1 MENRRGADALM
12 NEILRGGLSR
22 RDLLKRAAILGIS
35 GPTLAALVAACGDD
49 DDDDDEP
56 DDADVDTEDEDPGT
70 EAEDE
75 EEDEDPADTE
85 DEDPDEEDEEPAD
98 DEEAEDDEEP
108 ADDEG
113 EDEEVTESSGQLV
126 LLQGVD
132 SNTLD
137 PLVRNSVPES
147 TINRHVFDM
156 MTNRNEET
164 LEIEPNIV
172 EDWTVVDDTTWEFK
186 LVEGAEFHDGTPV
199 NAEAAVF
206 TVERSMQDTIGDS
219 GRVHQFA
226 PQNNVES
233 AEVVDEYTFRI
244 NTSAPAPIMLD
255 LMQAFEIVPPSH
267 YTMEAEV
274 VDDPVGSGK
283 YRFVEWVR
291 DDHITLEANPDHWDG
306 PPPIQEIIVR
316 PVPED
321 SSRVIAL
328 QNEEAHII
336 VNVPPELVPQ
346 VEEAD
351 NARIS
356 DVEGGRSIFVGI
368 RNDIEPF
375 GDVRVRQALNYAL
388 DFDSISAAILEGFGE
403 KMATIVNPP
412 NNNPDL
418 EAYPFD
424 PEMAR
429 SLLEEA
435 GVEEGTRV
443 VMNAPRGRYIKDD
456 QIAEVVAQNFRD
468 VGFDIDLQI
477 LDWSLYAG
485 ELLPS
490 GEPDALYF
498 LGLGSPF
505 SGQEE
510 INYVHP
516 DYSLNYTRWE
526 NEEYVDLY
534 AQLRETLDTDERTD
548 LMYRLQEIIHEECPW
563 VFVWKQTD
571 FYGVAQNLEWEARA
585 DEAIIMSNARFT
597 D

>member
-1 MENRRGADALM
+1 MENQRGVDALM
-12 NEILRGGLSR
+12 NDVLRGGLSR
-22 RDLLKRAAILGIS
+22 RGLLKRAAILGIT
-35 GPTLAALVAACGDD
+35 GPTLAALIAACDD
-49 DDDDDEP
+49 DDTDDSVDVDVDDDEADEPATGP
-56 DDADVDTEDEDPGT
+56 DD
-70 EAEDE
+70 E
-75 EEDEDPADTE
+75 E
-85 DEDPDEEDEEPAD
+85 DEEDEEPVD
-98 DEEAEDDEEP
+98 TDEEDEEDVEDEEPVDEDEDEEADAP
-108 ADDEG
+108 
-113 EDEEVTESSGQLV
+113 TESEGRLV

-137 PLVRNSVPES
+137 PLVRNSVPEF
-147 TINRHVFDM
+147 TINMHVFDM
-156 MTNRNEET
+156 MTWRDAES
-164 LEIEPNIV
+164 LEIGPNIV
-172 EDWTVVDDTTWEFK
+172 EDWTIVDDLTWEFTI
-186 LVEGAEFHDGTPV
+186 VEGATFHDGSPV
-199 NAEAAVF
+199 NAEAAVH

-226 PQNNVES
+226 PQNSVEG
-233 AEVVDEYTFRI
+233 AEVVDEYTFRVT
-244 NTSAPAPIMLD
+244 TSAPAPIMLD
-255 LMQAFEIVPPSH
+255 LMNSFEMCPPEH
-267 YTMEAEV
+267 YPMDSEN
-274 VDDPVGSGK
+274 VDQPVGSGK
-283 YRFVEWVR
+283 YQFVEWVR

-306 PPPIQEIIVR
+306 APPIQEIIVR

-346 VEEAD
+346 VEDAD

-356 DVEGGRSIFVGI
+356 DVAGGRSIFVGI
-368 RNDIEPF
+368 RNDVEPF

-388 DFDSISAAILEGFGE
+388 DFDSISAALLEGFGE
-403 KMATIVNPP
+403 KMRTIVNPP
-412 NNNPDL
+412 NDNPDL
-418 EAYPFD
+418 EAYPYD
-424 PEMAR
+424 PERAR

-435 GVEEGTRV
+435 GVEDGTYV

-456 QIAEVVAQNFRD
+456 ELAEAVAQNFRD

-510 INYVHP
+510 LNYVHP

-534 AQLRETLDTDERTD
+534 AQLRETLDEDERQD
-548 LMYRLQEIIHEECPW
+548 LIYRLQEVVMEECPW
-563 VFVWKQTD
+563 VFVWKQVD
-571 FYGVAQNLEWEARA
+571 FYGASTNLEWEARA
-585 DEAIIMSNARFT
+585 DERIDMRNARFNG
-597 D
+597 

>member
-1 MENRRGADALM
+1 MENQRGVDALM
-12 NEILRGGLSR
+12 SEVLRGGLSR
-22 RDLLKRAAILGIS
+22 RDLLKRAAILGVS
-35 GPTLAALVAACGDD
+35 GPTLAALIAACEEDD
-49 DDDDDEP
+49 DTDDAVDDVADDTDDEAPAAPDDDDDEP
-56 DDADVDTEDEDPGT
+56 VDDTD
-70 EAEDE
+70 
-75 EEDEDPADTE
+75 
-85 DEDPDEEDEEPAD
+85 D
-98 DEEAEDDEEP
+98 DEEVDPDDDEPEDDDEP
-108 ADDEG
+108 D
-113 EDEEVTESSGQLV
+113 EVTESEGRLV

-132 SNTLD
+132 ANTLD

-147 TINRHVFDM
+147 NVNRHVFDM
-156 MTNRNEET
+156 MTIRNPDT
-164 LEIEPNIV
+164 LEIEPLV
-172 EDWTVVDDTTWEFK
+172 CEDWTIVDDLTWEFK
-186 LVEGAEFHDGTPV
+186 LVEGATFHDGSPV
-199 NAEAAVF
+199 NAEAAVH
-206 TVERSMQDTIGDS
+206 TVERSMQDTLGDS
-219 GRVHQFA
+219 GRVQVFSV
-226 PQNNVES
+226 QNSIES
-233 AEVVDEYTFRI
+233 AEAVDEYTFRI
-244 NTSAPAPIMLD
+244 NTSEPAPIMLD
-255 LMQAFEIVPPSH
+255 LMHSFELCPIDPYP
-267 YTMEAEV
+267 MDAEN
-274 VDDPVGSGK
+274 VDQPVGSGK

-306 PPPIQEIIVR
+306 PPPIQEIVIR

-328 QNEEAHII
+328 QNEEAQI
-336 VNVPPELVPQ
+336 VVNIPPELVPQ

-388 DFDSISAAILEGFGE
+388 DFESISDALLEGFGE
-403 KMATIVNPP
+403 KMRTTVNPP
-412 NNNPDL
+412 NDHPDL

-424 PEMAR
+424 PERAR

-456 QIAEVVAQNFRD
+456 EIAEAVAQNFRD
-468 VGFDIDLQI
+468 IGFDIDLQI

-505 SGQEE
+505 DGQSE
-510 INYVHP
+510 INYVNP

-526 NEEYVDLY
+526 NEEYVELF
-534 AQLRETLDTDERTD
+534 ATLRETLDPDERQD
-548 LMYRLQEIIHEECPW
+548 LMYRLQEIIQEECPW
-563 VFVWKQTD
+563 VFVWKQYD
-571 FYGVAQNLEWEARA
+571 FYGAAANLEWEARA
-585 DEAIIMSNARFT
+585 DEAIVMTHARFT

>member
-1 MENRRGADALM
+1 MENQRGVDALM
-12 NEILRGGLSR
+12 SEVLRGGLSR
-22 RDLLKRAAILGIS
+22 RDLLKRAAILGVS
-35 GPTLAALVAACGDD
+35 GPTLAALIAACEEDD
-49 DDDDDEP
+49 DTDDAVDDVADDTDDEAPAAPDDDDDEP
-56 DDADVDTEDEDPGT
+56 VDDTDDDEDEPVDDTDDDDDAE
-70 EAEDE
+70 
-75 EEDEDPADTE
+75 
-85 DEDPDEEDEEPAD
+85 PDEVPES
-98 DEEAEDDEEP
+98 
-108 ADDEG
+108 EG
-113 EDEEVTESSGQLV
+113 RLV

-132 SNTLD
+132 ANTLD

-147 TINRHVFDM
+147 NVNRHVFDM
-156 MTNRNEET
+156 MTIRNPDT
-164 LEIEPNIV
+164 LEIEPLV
-172 EDWTVVDDTTWEFK
+172 CEDWTIVDDLTWEFK
-186 LVEGAEFHDGTPV
+186 LVEGATFHDGSPV
-199 NAEAAVF
+199 NAEAAVH
-206 TVERSMQDTIGDS
+206 TVERSMEETLGDS
-219 GRVHQFA
+219 GRVQTFA
-226 PQNNVES
+226 TQNSVES

-255 LMQAFEIVPPSH
+255 LMHSFELCPIDPYP
-267 YTMEAEV
+267 MDAEN
-274 VDDPVGSGK
+274 VDQPVGSGK
-283 YRFVEWVR
+283 YMFVEWVR

-306 PPPIQEIIVR
+306 PPPIQEIVIR

-328 QNEEAHII
+328 QNEEAQI
-336 VNVPPELVPQ
+336 VVNIPPELVPQ

-388 DFDSISAAILEGFGE
+388 DFESISDALLEGFGE
-403 KMATIVNPP
+403 KMRTIVNPP
-412 NNNPDL
+412 NDHPDL

-424 PEMAR
+424 PERAR

-456 QIAEVVAQNFRD
+456 EIAEAVAQNFRD
-468 VGFDIDLQI
+468 IGFDIDLQI

-505 SGQEE
+505 DGQSE
-510 INYVHP
+510 INYVNP

-526 NEEYVDLY
+526 DEEYVELF
-534 AQLRETLDTDERTD
+534 AELSETIDEDDRRD
-548 LMYRLQEIIHEECPW
+548 LMNRLQEIIMEQCPW
-563 VFVWKQTD
+563 VFVWKQFD
-571 FYGVAQNLEWEARA
+571 FYGAAQNLEWEARA
-585 DEAIIMSNARFT
+585 DEAVIMTNARYT

>member
-1 MENRRGADALM
+1 MENQRGVDALM
-12 NEILRGGLSR
+12 SEVLRGGLSR
-22 RDLLKRAAILGIS
+22 RDLLKRAAILGVS
-35 GPTLAALVAACGDD
+35 GPTLAALIAACEEDD
-49 DDDDDEP
+49 DTDDAVDDVADDTDDEAPAAPDDDDDEP
-56 DDADVDTEDEDPGT
+56 VDDTD
-70 EAEDE
+70 
-75 EEDEDPADTE
+75 
-85 DEDPDEEDEEPAD
+85 D
-98 DEEAEDDEEP
+98 DEEVDPDDDEPEDDDEP
-108 ADDEG
+108 D
-113 EDEEVTESSGQLV
+113 EVTESEGRLV

-132 SNTLD
+132 ANTLD

-147 TINRHVFDM
+147 NVNRHVFDM
-156 MTNRNEET
+156 MTIRNPDT
-164 LEIEPNIV
+164 LEIEPLV
-172 EDWTVVDDTTWEFK
+172 CEDWTIVDDLTWEFK
-186 LVEGAEFHDGTPV
+186 LVEGATFHDGSPV
-199 NAEAAVF
+199 NAEAAVH
-206 TVERSMQDTIGDS
+206 TVERSMQDTLGDS
-219 GRVHQFA
+219 GRVQVFSV
-226 PQNNVES
+226 QNSIES
-233 AEVVDEYTFRI
+233 AEAVDEYTFRI
-244 NTSAPAPIMLD
+244 NTSEPAPIMLD
-255 LMQAFEIVPPSH
+255 LMHSFELCPIDPYP
-267 YTMEAEV
+267 MDAEN
-274 VDDPVGSGK
+274 VDQPVGSGK

-306 PPPIQEIIVR
+306 PPPIQEIVIR

-328 QNEEAHII
+328 QNEEAQI
-336 VNVPPELVPQ
+336 VVNIPPELVPQ

-388 DFDSISAAILEGFGE
+388 DFESISDALLEGFGE
-403 KMATIVNPP
+403 KMRTTVNPP
-412 NNNPDL
+412 NDHPDL

-424 PEMAR
+424 PERAR

-456 QIAEVVAQNFRD
+456 EIAEAVAQNFRD
-468 VGFDIDLQI
+468 IGFDIDLQI

-505 SGQEE
+505 DGQSE
-510 INYVHP
+510 INYVNP

-526 NEEYVDLY
+526 DEEYVELF
-534 AQLRETLDTDERTD
+534 AQLQVTIDEDERQD
-548 LMYRLQEIIHEECPW
+548 LMYRLQEIIMEQCPW
-563 VFVWKQTD
+563 VFVWKQFD
-571 FYGVAQNLEWEARA
+571 FYGAAANLEWEARA
-585 DEAIIMSNARFT
+585 DEAVIMTHARYT

>member
-1 MENRRGADALM
+1 MENQRGIDALM
-12 NEILRGGLSR
+12 HDVMRGGLSR
-22 RDLLKRAAILGIS
+22 RDLLKRAAILGVS
-35 GPTLAALVAACGDD
+35 APTLAALIAACEDD
-49 DDDDDEP
+49 DTDDPVDDAVIDDDP
-56 DDADVDTEDEDPGT
+56 DDADPAAPVDDD
-70 EAEDE
+70 
-75 EEDEDPADTE
+75 EEDEPVDT
-85 DEDPDEEDEEPAD
+85 DDEEDEEEPVETD
-98 DEEAEDDEEP
+98 DDEDDEDVAEEP
-108 ADDEG
+108 TDSEG
-113 EDEEVTESSGQLV
+113 RLV

-156 MTNRNEET
+156 MTFRNADT
-164 LEIEPNIV
+164 LEIEPLVI
-172 EDWTVVDDTTWEFK
+172 EDWTIVDDLTWEFT
-186 LVEGAEFHDGTPV
+186 LVEGAEFHDGSPV
-199 NAEAAVF
+199 NAEAAVH
-206 TVERSMQDTIGDS
+206 TVERSVLETIGDS
-219 GRVHQFA
+219 GRVHQFG
-226 PQNNVES
+226 PQNNIDS
-233 AEVVDEYTFRI
+233 AEVVDDYTFRI

-255 LMQAFEIVPPSH
+255 LMATFELCPIEPYP
-267 YTMEAEV
+267 MDAEN
-274 VDDPVGSGK
+274 VDQPVGSGK

-306 PPPIQEIIVR
+306 PPPIQEIVVR

-388 DFDSISAAILEGFGE
+388 DFDSISAALLEGFGE
-403 KMATIVNPP
+403 KMRTIVNPP
-412 NNNPDL
+412 NDNPDL

-435 GVEEGTRV
+435 GVEDGTRV

-456 QIAEVVAQNFRD
+456 EIAEVVAQNFRD
-468 VGFDIDLQI
+468 VGFDIDLQV

-505 SGQEE
+505 DGQSE

-526 NEEYVDLY
+526 DEEYIDLY
-534 AQLRETLDTDERTD
+534 ATLRETLDEDERQD
-548 LMYRLQEIIHEECPW
+548 LMYRLQEIIREECPW

-571 FYGVAQNLEWEARA
+571 FYGVSQDLEWEARA
-585 DEAIIMSNARFT
+585 DEAIIMTHARFT

>member
-1 MENRRGADALM
+1 MENQRGVDALM
-12 NEILRGGLSR
+12 NEVLRGGLSR

-35 GPTLAALVAACGDD
+35 GPTLAALIAACEDDDTADDAVDDVADDTDDEAPAAPD

-56 DDADVDTEDEDPGT
+56 VDDTDVDE
-70 EAEDE
+70 
-75 EEDEDPADTE
+75 
-85 DEDPDEEDEEPAD
+85 
-98 DEEAEDDEEP
+98 EDDEEP
-108 ADDEG
+108 TDDTDEEDDEDTA
-113 EDEEVTESSGQLV
+113 DEPTESEGRLV

-132 SNTLD
+132 ANTLD

-147 TINRHVFDM
+147 VINRHVFDM
-156 MTNRNEET
+156 MTFRDSDT
-164 LEIEPNIV
+164 LEIEPLVV
-172 EDWTVVDDTTWEFK
+172 EDWTIVDDLTWEFK
-186 LVEGAEFHDGTPV
+186 LVEGATFHDGSPV
-199 NAEAAVF
+199 NAEAAVH
-206 TVERSMQDTIGDS
+206 TVERSMQDNIGDS

-233 AEVVDEYTFRI
+233 VEEVDEYTFRI

-255 LMQAFEIVPPSH
+255 LMHSFEICPIEP
-267 YTMEAEV
+267 YPMDEEN
-274 VDDPVGSGK
+274 VDQPVGSGK

-306 PPPIQEIIVR
+306 PPPIQEIVHR

-328 QNEEAHII
+328 QNEEAHIV

-388 DFDSISAAILEGFGE
+388 DFDSISDALLEGFGE
-403 KMATIVNPP
+403 KMRTIVNPP
-412 NNNPDL
+412 NDNPDL
-418 EAYPFD
+418 EAYPYD
-424 PEMAR
+424 PEQAR
-429 SLLEEA
+429 ALLEEA
-435 GVEEGTRV
+435 GVEEGHYV

-456 QIAEVVAQNFRD
+456 EIAEAVAQNFRD
-468 VGFDIDLQI
+468 VGFDVDLQI

-505 SGQEE
+505 DGQSE

-534 AQLRETLDTDERTD
+534 ATLRETLDEDERQD
-548 LMYRLQEIIHEECPW
+548 LMYRLQEIIQEECPW
-563 VFVWKQTD
+563 VFVWKQFD

-585 DEAIIMSNARFT
+585 DEAIIMTHARFT

>member
-1 MENRRGADALM
+1 MENRRSVDALM
-12 NEILRGGLSR
+12 NDVMRGGLSR
-22 RDLLKRAAILGIS
+22 RDLLKRAAVLGIT
-35 GPTLAALVAACGDD
+35 GPTLAALIAACEDD
-49 DDDDDEP
+49 DTDDSADDAVVDTDDDDEP
-56 DDADVDTEDEDPGT
+56 AAEPDTDDEDPMETDDEEDDAEMEEEDDAEVEEDDDADDAP
-70 EAEDE
+70 
-75 EEDEDPADTE
+75 
-85 DEDPDEEDEEPAD
+85 
-98 DEEAEDDEEP
+98 
-108 ADDEG
+108 
-113 EDEEVTESSGQLV
+113 TESEGRLV

-147 TINRHVFDM
+147 VVNRHVFDM
-156 MTNRNEET
+156 MTWRNPDT
-164 LEIEPNIV
+164 LEIEPLVV
-172 EDWTVVDDTTWEFK
+172 EDWTIVDDNTWEFK
-186 LVEGAEFHDGTPV
+186 LVEGGQFHDGSPV
-199 NAEAAVF
+199 NSAAAVH
-206 TVERSMQDTIGDS
+206 TVERSIQDTIGDS
-219 GRVHQFA
+219 GRVHQFG

-233 AEVVDEYTFRI
+233 AEEVDEYTFRI
-244 NTSAPAPIMLD
+244 NTTAPAPIMLD
-255 LMQAFEIVPPSH
+255 LMATFELCPIDPYP
-267 YTMEAEV
+267 MDEEN
-274 VDDPVGSGK
+274 VDQPVGSGK
-283 YRFVEWVR
+283 YTFVEWVR

-306 PPPIQEIIVR
+306 PPPIQEIVIR

-388 DFDSISAAILEGFGE
+388 DFDSISAALLEGFGE
-403 KMATIVNPP
+403 KMRTIVNPP
-412 NNNPDL
+412 NDHPDL

-424 PEMAR
+424 PERAR

-456 QIAEVVAQNFRD
+456 EIAEVVAQQFRD

-505 SGQEE
+505 DGQSE
-510 INYVHP
+510 INYVNP
-516 DYSLNYTRWE
+516 DYALNYTRWE
-526 NEEYVDLY
+526 DEEYVELFAELSVTVDP
-534 AQLRETLDTDERTD
+534 DERRD
-548 LMYRLQEIIHEECPW
+548 LMYRLQEIIMEQCPW
-563 VFVWKQTD
+563 VFVYKQVD
-571 FYGVAQNLEWEARA
+571 FYGAAANLEWEARA
-585 DEAIIMSNARFT
+585 DEAVIMTEARYT

>member
-1 MENRRGADALM
+1 MENQRGVDALM
-12 NEILRGGLSR
+12 NEVLRGGLSR
-22 RDLLKRAAILGIS
+22 RDLLKRAAVLGIT
-35 GPTLAALVAACGDD
+35 GPTLAALIAACEDDDTDDAVDDVSDDTDEAPAVEPD
-49 DDDDDEP
+49 DDDDDEEP
-56 DDADVDTEDEDPGT
+56 VDTDD
-70 EAEDE
+70 EDE
-75 EEDEDPADTE
+75 EEPVETDDEDDDTAD
-85 DEDPDEEDEEPAD
+85 EP
-98 DEEAEDDEEP
+98 
-108 ADDEG
+108 
-113 EDEEVTESSGQLV
+113 TESEGRLV

-132 SNTLD
+132 ANTLD

-147 TINRHVFDM
+147 VVNRHVFDM
-156 MTNRNEET
+156 MTFRNADT
-164 LEIEPNIV
+164 LEIEPNVV
-172 EDWTVVDDTTWEFK
+172 EDWTIVDDTTWEFK
-186 LVEGAEFHDGTPV
+186 LVEGATFHDGSPV
-199 NAEAAVF
+199 NAEAAVH
-206 TVERSMQDTIGDS
+206 TVERSVLETIGDS
-219 GRVHQFA
+219 GRVHQFG

-233 AEVVDEYTFRI
+233 AEVVDEHTFRI

-255 LMQAFEIVPPSH
+255 LMYSFEICPPEH
-267 YTMEAEV
+267 YPMDAEN
-274 VDDPVGSGK
+274 VDQPVGSGK
-283 YRFVEWVR
+283 YEFVEWVR
-291 DDHITLEANPDHWDG
+291 DDHITLHAYADHWDG
-306 PPPIQEIIVR
+306 PPPIQEITIR

-351 NARIS
+351 NTRIS

-388 DFDSISAAILEGFGE
+388 DFDSISAALLEGFGE
-403 KMATIVNPP
+403 KMRTIVNPP
-412 NNNPDL
+412 NDNPDL
-418 EAYPFD
+418 EAYPYD
-424 PEMAR
+424 PERAR
-429 SLLEEA
+429 ALLDEA
-435 GVEEGTRV
+435 GVEEGHYV

-456 QIAEVVAQNFRD
+456 EIAEVVAQQFRD

-505 SGQEE
+505 DGQSE
-510 INYVHP
+510 INYVNP
-516 DYSLNYTRWE
+516 DYSLNYTRWV
-526 NEEYVDLY
+526 NDEYVELF
-534 AQLRETLDTDERTD
+534 ATLRQTLDPDERQD

-563 VFVWKQTD
+563 VFVWKQYD
-571 FYGVAQNLEWEARA
+571 FYGAAANLEWEARA
-585 DEAIIMSNARFT
+585 DEAIIMTHARFT